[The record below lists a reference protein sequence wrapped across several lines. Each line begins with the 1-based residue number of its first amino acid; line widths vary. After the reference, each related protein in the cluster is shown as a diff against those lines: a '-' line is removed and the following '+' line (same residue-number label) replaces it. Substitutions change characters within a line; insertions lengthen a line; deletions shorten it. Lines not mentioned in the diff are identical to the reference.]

1 MKLRPFAFIFFIF
14 LMLLLPSGL
23 GASRIFHVQEGDLVK
38 LNINATDVDMDLVT
52 IHYPFPL
59 DANGQW
65 QTTFN
70 DAGEYPLNITA
81 SDGTHE
87 SVEQILLIVDNK
99 NQPPILSEKNL
110 VVKETQLVDLKS
122 LVQDPD
128 GDPLHFSFD
137 KPFNQEGKWQTGFE
151 DAGSYITTFSAS
163 DGEFTSEF
171 RLGIQVLNTPKPLTL
186 QDSFFRNH
194 PDDTIFTQEDATLPF
209 WIDVN
214 SEPTEP
220 LQVRWQLDDKVII
233 QQLKGEYHFSY
244 TDAGNHTLTVLLS
257 NGRQNLTQ
265 QWLVNVKNVNRAPTL
280 ALVPLFAREG
290 ELIKLMLPLVDIDGD
305 TLRYKVQAPFNE
317 KGEWLP
323 GYDDAET
330 YKIHVTASDGELED
344 SDMVMI
350 TVADVDR
357 APALQVPSKVDV
369 WEGGEV
375 DVPIPTADPD
385 KDNVHVSFEG
395 VPRDTHF
402 NEGTMKLVIQPK
414 YDVITRRGGVLS
426 DLLNA
431 LRIERYFLREESFP
445 VIVKSCGKDLCSSA
459 NTTIIIHNVDR
470 PPVFTSP
477 GNFSV
482 TETDELELRMNA
494 IDPDG
499 DIVRYYFTDPLG
511 QSSGNWK
518 TTYDDAGVY
527 TSYVTA
533 TDGQQGTTIPVKITV
548 LKKNREPQI
557 QVDDDSLVVNEGQ
570 QFLFRV
576 TASDPDN
583 DNVTLLLRNPP
594 GGTSFKDGVFVWQPP
609 YSIVTPPAGGKNY
622 FLSKSAYLNKKFSS
636 EQETVWLDLA
646 ATDGQA
652 EVRHPIKV
660 TIKNVNQPPQILD
673 YVPTENTVVQA
684 NEPVLFHVAVKDT
697 DNDPLTYR
705 WDFGVGQEEVTD
717 TPSVRRTFT
726 TSGIKKVQVTID
738 DGLAIIQKAWT
749 VQVNSQVY
757 VAPVIPEP
765 TPTFKVYVV
774 EGKR

>member
-1 MKLRPFAFIFFIF
+1 MKLRPSAFIFFIF
-14 LMLLLPSGL
+14 LMLLLPAVL

-38 LNINATDVDMDLVT
+38 LNINATDVDMDRVT

-99 NQPPILSEKNL
+99 NQPPILSEKNI
-110 VVKETQLVDLKS
+110 VVNETQLVDLKS
-122 LVQDPD
+122 LIHDPD

-137 KPFNQEGKWQTGFE
+137 KPFNQEGKWQIGFE

-163 DGEFTSEF
+163 DGEFTTEF

-186 QDSFFRNH
+186 QDSFSS
-194 PDDTIFTQEDATLPF
+194 DDTIFTKEIFTKEDATLPF
-209 WIDVN
+209 WITVN
-214 SEPTEP
+214 AEPTEP
-220 LQVRWQLDDKVII
+220 LQVRWQLDDKVIV
-233 QQLKGEYHFSY
+233 QQLKGEYHFGY
-244 TDAGNHTLTVLLS
+244 TDAGNHTLAVLVS

-265 QWLVNVKNVNRAPTL
+265 QWMVNVKNVNRAPTL

-290 ELIKLMLPLVDIDGD
+290 ELIKLTLPLVDIDGD
-305 TLRYKVQAPFNE
+305 TLRYNVQAPFNE

-323 GYDDAET
+323 GYDDAGT

-344 SDMVMI
+344 SDTVMM

-375 DVPIPTADPD
+375 NVPIQTADPD

-395 VPRDTHF
+395 VPTGTHF
-402 NEGTMKLVIQPK
+402 NEETMKLVIQPK
-414 YDVITRRGGVLS
+414 YDVLARRGGVLS
-426 DLLNA
+426 NLLNA

-445 VIVKSCGKDLCSSA
+445 VVVKSCGKDLCGSA
-459 NTTIIIHNVDR
+459 NTTIIIHNVNR
-470 PPVFTSP
+470 APVFTSS

-482 TETDELELRMNA
+482 TETDEFELRMNA

-511 QSSGNWK
+511 QSSGTWQ
-518 TTYDDAGVY
+518 TTYDDAGLY

-533 TDGQQGTTIPVKITV
+533 TDGQLGTTIPVKITV
-548 LKKNREPQI
+548 LQKNREPKI
-557 QVDDDSLVVNEGQ
+557 QVDDDLVVNEAE
-570 QFLFRV
+570 QFLFQV

-583 DNVTLLLRNPP
+583 DNVTLLLLNPP
-594 GGTSFKDGVFVWQPP
+594 IGVSFKDGVFLWQPS
-609 YSIVTPPAGGKNY
+609 YSIAMRQAGWKNY
-622 FLSKSAYLNKKFSS
+622 FFSKSAYLNK
-636 EQETVWLDLA
+636 
-646 ATDGQA
+646 
-652 EVRHPIKV
+652 
-660 TIKNVNQPPQILD
+660 
-673 YVPTENTVVQA
+673 
-684 NEPVLFHVAVKDT
+684 
-697 DNDPLTYR
+697 
-705 WDFGVGQEEVTD
+705 
-717 TPSVRRTFT
+717 
-726 TSGIKKVQVTID
+726 
-738 DGLAIIQKAWT
+738 
-749 VQVNSQVY
+749 
-757 VAPVIPEP
+757 
-765 TPTFKVYVV
+765 
-774 EGKR
+774 